1 MPTTRRTLT
10 LALLLVAASALI
22 FTTGAAVIDGDADTV
37 ADGDL
42 AVQPADGPNGQYA
55 YLNDDGEIAI
65 DISASNPNIKDPSFE
80 GVNVGSTGRI
90 DGVFEIT
97 YTGDRYAEVWIGYP
111 NESVTFVA
119 GGDSVEGR
127 ANNVTLAPNQ
137 TVTVG
142 LEFDTRGAEA
152 GTQLGADEFAIEARI
167 ADPEDADDV
176 PTATTSNAQAR
187 GEDGATI
194 TVTAPNATAREFDAW
209 GVGYGDAVEFD
220 AGGMHLAGGNVT
232 LDGVDLAGV
241 RTDNVDVTAVGGP
254 DPTGGGT
261 VLTAPTDPRPVGYL
275 SLERDFA
282 PDAVDEMTVRF
293 SADRDH
299 LDATGTD
306 PRALTLY
313 RRTAAGDWVE
323 VPVSV
328 VDEEAARIQDLPEDR
343 VHFRATTSASSTF
356 AVAAH
361 GPRFDV
367 TATDLDPQ
375 AIDPGDEAAV
385 RATLRNG
392 GGAAGERR
400 VTLTAN
406 GDPVANRTVA
416 LAPNETTTVALAG
429 TFPDAGE
436 YDLAVAGADAGTLLV
451 GDPAGEGS
459 ESDGTDAG
467 TDTGA
472 TADENARGGASS
484 VDGGDEPGAG
494 STDEPGAG
502 SADDPTEEPSAI
514 DLVELGGLLAGVT
527 LSLAGIALVR
537 RLQRS

>member
-1 MPTTRRTLT
+1 VPSARNVLI
-10 LALLLVAASALI
+10 LAILLVAAGSLA
-22 FTTGAAVIDGDADTV
+22 FATGATVIDSDADTV

-42 AVQPADGPNGQYA
+42 EIQPTDDPNGQYA
-55 YLNDDGEIAI
+55 YLNDDDEIAI
-65 DISASNPNIKDPSFE
+65 DISASNPKIRDPSFE
-80 GVNVGSTGRI
+80 GVNVGATGVI
-90 DGVFEIT
+90 DSILEIT
-97 YTGDRYAEVWIGYP
+97 YTGDQYANVCIGYP
-111 NESVTFVA
+111 NESVTFIA
-119 GGDSVEGR
+119 DGNSVECGTT
-127 ANNVTLAPNQ
+127 NVTLAPNQ

-142 LEFDTRGAEA
+142 LNIDTRGATVGA
-152 GTQLGADEFAIEARI
+152 QLGADEFSIEAKI
-167 ADPEDADDV
+167 AEPDDA
-176 PTATTSNAQAR
+176 T
-187 GEDGATI
+187 
-194 TVTAPNATAREFDAW
+194 TVTAGVSTQQIGGGDPTTTVKAPSDNRREFTGTDIEQ
-209 GVGYGDAVEFD
+209 GDQVRFD
-220 AGGMHLAGGNVT
+220 ADRMHLADGNVT
-232 LDGVDLAGV
+232 LEGIDLDGV
-241 RTDNVDVTAVGGP
+241 RTGSVELDAVGNATPFGN
-254 DPTGGGT
+254 GSA
-261 VLTAPTDPRPVGYL
+261 LTAPTTPRPMAYL
-275 SLERDFA
+275 RVDHGFA
-282 PDAVDEMTVRF
+282 PDEVDEMAIRF
-293 SADRDH
+293 SVDRDH
-299 LDATGTD
+299 LNATGTD
-306 PRALTLY
+306 PDDVTFY
-313 RRTAAGDWVE
+313 RQTDAGEWAEKPVE
-323 VPVSV
+323 R
-328 VDEEAARIQDLPEDR
+328 VDEEVVRVMGLPEDS
-343 VHFRATTSASSTF
+343 VHFRATTTDFSTF
-356 AVAAH
+356 AVAERV
-361 GPRFDV
+361 PRFDV
-367 TATDLDPQ
+367 TEAAVAPE